1 MCHVVFHPSRVGSL
15 TTARKLSSALDAD
28 PSREPAR
35 HKGNLS
41 NNTMKTTTAELLAA
55 NDALRDEYPTA
66 CIVDA
71 AMDCKGFKL
80 TVIPASINEDS
91 QIGKGATVEDALAD
105 LRAKFIANDP
115 VAKIRKQAEEL
126 GYGLLKLPQD

>member
-1 MCHVVFHPSRVGSL
+1 L
-15 TTARKLSSALDAD
+15 WET
-28 PSREPAR
+28 AR

-41 NNTMKTTTAELLAA
+41 NNTMTTNTRELLAA
-55 NDALRDEYPTA
+55 NETLRAEYPTA

-80 TVIPASINEDS
+80 TVIPASIHEDS
-91 QIGKGATVEDALAD
+91 QVGKGATVEDAMAD

>member
-1 MCHVVFHPSRVGSL
+1 M
-15 TTARKLSSALDAD
+15 
-28 PSREPAR
+28 
-35 HKGNLS
+35 
-41 NNTMKTTTAELLAA
+41 TTTTRELLAA
-55 NDALRDEYPTA
+55 NDTLRSEYPTA

-71 AMDCKGFKL
+71 TMDCKGFRL
-80 TVIPASINEDS
+80 MVIPASINEDS

-105 LRAKFIANDP
+105 LRAKFVANDP

>member
-1 MCHVVFHPSRVGSL
+1 MCHVVFHPLRVGLL
-15 TTARKLSSALDAD
+15 TTARKLSSALDAVPCGRQHGTRATFSD
-28 PSREPAR
+28 TMTT
-35 HKGNLS
+35 
-41 NNTMKTTTAELLAA
+41 NTRELLAA
-55 NDALRDEYPTA
+55 NEALRAEYPTA

-80 TVIPASINEDS
+80 TVIPASIHEDS
-91 QIGKGATVEDALAD
+91 QVGRGATVEDAMAD

>member
-1 MCHVVFHPSRVGSL
+1 
-15 TTARKLSSALDAD
+15 
-28 PSREPAR
+28 
-35 HKGNLS
+35 
-41 NNTMKTTTAELLAA
+41 MKTTTAELLAA

-91 QIGKGATVEDALAD
+91 QVGKGATVEDAMAD

-115 VAKIRKQAEEL
+115 VAKIRKQAEAL

>member
-1 MCHVVFHPSRVGSL
+1 MIP
-15 TTARKLSSALDAD
+15 SALDAD

-41 NNTMKTTTAELLAA
+41 NTMTTTTQELLAA
-55 NDALRDEYPTA
+55 NDALRSEYPTA

-80 TVIPASINEDS
+80 TVIPASIHEDS
-91 QIGKGATVEDALAD
+91 QVGKGPTVEDAMAD
-105 LRAKFIANDP
+105 LRAKFVANDP

>member
-1 MCHVVFHPSRVGSL
+1 MSFFIRRGWDRLRQPGNFPAPLMPILLGSQHGTRATFSDTM
-15 TTARKLSSALDAD
+15 TT
-28 PSREPAR
+28 
-35 HKGNLS
+35 
-41 NNTMKTTTAELLAA
+41 NTRELLAA
-55 NDALRDEYPTA
+55 NEALRAEYPTA

-91 QIGKGATVEDALAD
+91 QIGKGWTVEDAMAD

>member
-1 MCHVVFHPSRVGSL
+1 L
-15 TTARKLSSALDAD
+15 WET
-28 PSREPAR
+28 AR

-55 NDALRDEYPTA
+55 NDALRVEYPTA

-91 QIGKGATVEDALAD
+91 QVGKGSTVEDALAD
-105 LRAKFIANDP
+105 LRAKFVANDP